1 MNIVFPNLR
10 ARDAANQRR
19 NFMEP
24 DEMVDFYEQL
34 LYDAAKFTLHP
45 TFRQRIPPTHKI
57 AELRSRKGTGHMGRC
72 QISMPVSQ
80 MIKVVNE
87 MRLMLADIEDL
98 EEECDVPFARSM
110 SKRFKDF
117 TFVLNIRNIKDA
129 CHVMYQSYALSDRLS
144 DSVSQMLRD
153 AILFIDWDRVQVVAE
168 HVVVDYGIEWLPV
181 VRVRPTTLV
190 WYLPRLMNIVENHGV
205 VKCDEDVF
213 CHMRNRGGLRAVLG
227 GPEADALGA
236 VYCQFYLGEKSLV
249 YNYHLAHNQQRLKSE
264 DLLKNKTAFVN
275 LMDLSNSAADE
286 GMIMNLGARAEYRM
300 AMKTDEFLGEFVH
313 ELVQSVFWQKALLK
327 ISSKVL
333 FGLKRERNRAVQ
345 YMVQRLKEVTSGGNE
360 LPMYV
365 NVATYVRYVFL
376 GTLSRPDEY
385 SISRRLVKKYQVK
398 TNMEHLGLPIADWLS
413 VRYLFLNPT
422 SPYAALPATELDEP
436 PANFGAPPPG
446 VVAAEQLELH
456 LSRPLRQAHNP
467 DSTTR
472 HVGRQAQIPMPFG
485 YQQQEA
491 EQQQAEQPVLQ
502 YEPPAQEAVNTRQ

>member
-1 MNIVFPNLR
+1 
-10 ARDAANQRR
+10 
-19 NFMEP
+19 
-24 DEMVDFYEQL
+24 
-34 LYDAAKFTLHP
+34 
-45 TFRQRIPPTHKI
+45 
-57 AELRSRKGTGHMGRC
+57 
-72 QISMPVSQ
+72 
-80 MIKVVNE
+80 
-87 MRLMLADIEDL
+87 
-98 EEECDVPFARSM
+98 
-110 SKRFKDF
+110 
-117 TFVLNIRNIKDA
+117 
-129 CHVMYQSYALSDRLS
+129 
-144 DSVSQMLRD
+144 
-153 AILFIDWDRVQVVAE
+153 
-168 HVVVDYGIEWLPV
+168 
-181 VRVRPTTLV
+181 
-190 WYLPRLMNIVENHGV
+190 
-205 VKCDEDVF
+205 
-213 CHMRNRGGLRAVLG
+213 
-227 GPEADALGA
+227 
-236 VYCQFYLGEKSLV
+236 
-249 YNYHLAHNQQRLKSE
+249 
-264 DLLKNKTAFVN
+264 
-275 LMDLSNSAADE
+275 MDLSNSAADE
-286 GMIMNLGARAEYRM
+286 GMIMNLGAWAEYRM

-472 HVGRQAQIPMPFG
+472 HV
-485 YQQQEA
+485 
-491 EQQQAEQPVLQ
+491 
-502 YEPPAQEAVNTRQ
+502 

>member
-1 MNIVFPNLR
+1 
-10 ARDAANQRR
+10 DAANQRR

-300 AMKTDEFLGEFVH
+300 AMKTDEFLGE
-313 ELVQSVFWQKALLK
+313 
-327 ISSKVL
+327 
-333 FGLKRERNRAVQ
+333 
-345 YMVQRLKEVTSGGNE
+345 
-360 LPMYV
+360 
-365 NVATYVRYVFL
+365 YVFL

>member
-1 MNIVFPNLR
+1 
-10 ARDAANQRR
+10 DAANQRR

-313 ELVQSVFWQKALLK
+313 ELVQ
-327 ISSKVL
+327 
-333 FGLKRERNRAVQ
+333 
-345 YMVQRLKEVTSGGNE
+345 M
-360 LPMYV
+360 
-365 NVATYVRYVFL
+365 
-376 GTLSRPDEY
+376 
-385 SISRRLVKKYQVK
+385 
-398 TNMEHLGLPIADWLS
+398 
-413 VRYLFLNPT
+413 RYLFLNPT